1 MSMPVASPSVL
12 TLVRD
17 SVETQK
23 LQFNE
28 DLQTSP
34 KWDLDVIESVAE
46 KLSGSFVRST
56 QQSGGDVEGLG
67 CSELFDAAEAD
78 ECDVRGDG
86 GLHLNV
92 ISEKMESSVPN
103 MIEAENLEV
112 AQHQSLANTALGD
125 DEDLHLDVTSEGTG
139 SSVPS
144 EDEDTYITTMEIS
157 VPLASPNVL
166 TLARDS
172 IKTQKLQSTQDFQ
185 TPTMWDLDVV
195 EAAAEKPSSSC
206 VLGKKLSG
214 GYVEE
219 LGCFELFVAAE
230 ADKCDVRGDGSLHQ

>member
-112 AQHQSLANTALGD
+112 AQHQVRASLICFWLLVF
-125 DEDLHLDVTSEGTG
+125 E
-139 SSVPS
+139 
-144 EDEDTYITTMEIS
+144 
-157 VPLASPNVL
+157 
-166 TLARDS
+166 TL
-172 IKTQKLQSTQDFQ
+172 F
-185 TPTMWDLDVV
+185 
-195 EAAAEKPSSSC
+195 
-206 VLGKKLSG
+206 
-214 GYVEE
+214 
-219 LGCFELFVAAE
+219 
-230 ADKCDVRGDGSLHQ
+230 